1 MLIKINK
8 VKKVVLSLLIVI
20 VSNMFFF
27 NRFVFA
33 DAIGW
38 GDKKIISYSP
48 IFFVAI
54 ALSIIFVVVISVVA
68 LIIIYFINKKDNA
81 NKKERN

>member
-20 VSNMFFF
+20 LSNMFFF

-33 DAIGW
+33 DSIGW
-38 GDKKIISYSP
+38 GDKRIISYSP